1 MDLII
6 KQKMIRYMRSKNY
19 VPFERVITPAR
30 KISKVFRHVSKVQ
43 INDSDIQKT
52 EKVVPQTR

>member
-1 MDLII
+1 
-6 KQKMIRYMRSKNY
+6 MIRYMRSKNY